1 MSVVDE
7 IKERLDIAEVLG
19 RYVHLQK
26 AGRNLK
32 GLCPFHS
39 EKTPSFFVFPD
50 GQRWH
55 CFGCNRG
62 GDLFTFVMEREGWD
76 FRTALEE
83 LARQAGV
90 ELRPR
95 TPTEVQAAAE
105 GDRLRAALEAAAGYY
120 HTLLLTAPQAAFSRD
135 YLKRRG
141 FVPETITHFQLGYS
155 LSSWDALRTEL
166 FGQGFTV
173 EELVKAGLLVE
184 KEGGGTYDRFRNRLM
199 IPIYDRQGRI
209 VAFGS
214 RALAPEDL
222 PKYMNSPQTPLFDKS
237 RILFGLHHA
246 IQAIRQADTAVIV
259 EGYMDVM
266 IAHQAGYANV
276 VAPMGTALTE
286 AHLKQLQR
294 LTHRFILALDPDA
307 AGIEA
312 TLRGLDVARE
322 TLDRQWEAIFDPR
335 GLIGYEGRL
344 QADIRVLSLPDGLD
358 PDELI
363 LQDAARWEQ
372 LIGASQ
378 PVIRFYFQQLLQ
390 RENPQEPKGK
400 ARIVDALLP
409 LLRDIA
415 DGVEREAYAQEIA
428 LRLGLDART
437 LLDRLRARDRAEA
450 VRREAAVAAPGHQ
463 AHTADL
469 ESYALTLLMRYS
481 DLPARADARLA
492 ELGLEPLQSNDFS
505 PTYRLIW
512 EAWLEV
518 LHNPEA
524 ELGSLLPLELQQQ
537 AQQWLNTPLSDLGIE
552 QVERELLRTVLRLR
566 ERQLRA
572 MLQQIQGLVA
582 EDQAEGDLKA
592 TRYASALKAL
602 HQTLN
607 QVQQALGRRK

>member
-7 IKERLDIAEVLG
+7 IKERLDIAEVIG

-39 EKTPSFFVFPD
+39 EKTPSFFVFPE
-50 GQRWH
+50 GQGWH

-120 HTLLLTAPQAAFSRD
+120 HTLLLTAPQAALARD

-173 EELVKAGLLVE
+173 EEMVKAGLLVE

-214 RALAPEDL
+214 RALAPEDQ

-237 RILFGLHHA
+237 RVLFGLHHA
-246 IQAIRQADTAVIV
+246 TQAIRQADMAVIV

-286 AHLKQLQR
+286 SHFKQLQQIS
-294 LTHRFILALDPDA
+294 HKMVFALDPDI
-307 AGIEA
+307 AGIQA
-312 TLRGLDVARE
+312 IWRAWQTARE
-322 TLDRQWEAIFDPR
+322 SLNRALTKTFPVR
-335 GLIGYEGRL
+335 GRELIQEFIPVEIL
-344 QADIRVLSLPDGLD
+344 VTFLPDGLD

-363 LQDAARWEQ
+363 LQSPEKWAALIKSSLTIYDAYLNSLLQDADLRQAGVQGKILDQILPLVLEMDPAYQEAFLLSVQTKVGIEAKVLRDRVRASKIAQRASTRAQQQENIRHREETDLELYAIRTILHHPGIVGTVNSKLIAAGFEPISSHDFSSVSNQ
-372 LIGASQ
+372 LILEACYET
-378 PVIRFYFQQLLQ
+378 F
-390 RENPQEPKGK
+390 ENPDLQ
-400 ARIVDALLP
+400 
-409 LLRDIA
+409 
-415 DGVEREAYAQEIA
+415 
-428 LRLGLDART
+428 LD
-437 LLDRLRARDRAEA
+437 
-450 VRREAAVAAPGHQ
+450 
-463 AHTADL
+463 
-469 ESYALTLLMRYS
+469 
-481 DLPARADARLA
+481 
-492 ELGLEPLQSNDFS
+492 
-505 PTYRLIW
+505 
-512 EAWLEV
+512 
-518 LHNPEA
+518 
-524 ELGSLLPLELQQQ
+524 SLLPY
-537 AQQWLNTPLSDLGIE
+537 DLAEQIKKWEIE
-552 QVERELLRTVLRLR
+552 QMPGQTEPQWEYDLLRTILRLR

-572 MLQQIQGLVA
+572 MLQQLQGLVA
-582 EDQAEGDLKA
+582 EAQAEGDLKA
-592 TRYASALKAL
+592 TRYAATLKAL

>member
-7 IKERLDIAEVLG
+7 IKERLDIAEVIG

-39 EKTPSFFVFPD
+39 EKTPSFFVFPE
-50 GQRWH
+50 GQGWH

-76 FRTALEE
+76 FRTTLEE

-120 HTLLLTAPQAAFSRD
+120 HTLLLTAPQAAFARD

-173 EELVKAGLLVE
+173 EEMVKAGLLVE

-214 RALAPEDL
+214 RALAPEDQ

-237 RILFGLHHA
+237 RVLFGLHHA
-246 IQAIRQADTAVIV
+246 TQAIRQADMAVIV

-335 GLIGYEGRL
+335 GLVGYEGRL

-363 LQDAARWEQ
+363 LQAPARWEQ

-450 VRREAAVAAPGHQ
+450 VRREAAVAAPGRQ

-492 ELGLEPLQSNDFS
+492 ELGLEPLQSSDFS

-518 LHNPEA
+518 LRNPEA
-524 ELGSLLPLELQQQ
+524 ELRSLLPPDLQPQ
-537 AQQWLNTPLSDLGIE
+537 AQQWLSTPLSDLGME
-552 QVERELLRTVLRLR
+552 QAERELFRTILRLR

-572 MLQQIQGLVA
+572 MLQQLQGLVA
-582 EDQAEGDLKA
+582 EAQAEGDLKA
-592 TRYASALKAL
+592 TRYAATLKAL